1 MFKRIH
7 WLSFIPIFIALLVV
21 SSLIGGAI
29 TNAIVTGGA
38 TTDGVVVGSKSYEDF
53 QILTFI
59 VNVIA
64 LFLSFFIARG
74 ISRAIYDK
82 VERRRYFKE
91 HPEEDHHNK

>member
-29 TNAIVTGGA
+29 ITGIVSGG
-38 TTDGVVVGSKSYEDF
+38 GSYEDF

-64 LFLSFFIARG
+64 LFLAFFIARG